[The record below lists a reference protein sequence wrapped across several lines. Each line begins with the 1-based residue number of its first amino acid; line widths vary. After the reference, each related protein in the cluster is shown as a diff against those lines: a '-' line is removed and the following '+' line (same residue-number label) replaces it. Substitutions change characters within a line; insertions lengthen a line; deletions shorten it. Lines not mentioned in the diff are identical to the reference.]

1 MTPVKKEDFQQY
13 LEETR
18 GLERDYIGEVLKS
31 RKMAWMVA
39 GTSMMLAL
47 LGLGAGW
54 AGLSQDA
61 PDPLILRVDNATGNV
76 DVVTT
81 MKEQETTYGEV
92 VDSYF
97 LNTYVLARES
107 YDYDT
112 IQTLYDTTA
121 LLSNPMVQ
129 REYYALFDGQNARD
143 KTLSNRTRITVRVRS
158 ITPTAGGGN
167 AVVRFTTQY
176 HHSNGTTE
184 QRRNWIATIGYTYVN
199 APISAQNRR
208 INPLGFQVYSYRV
221 DPESVAA
228 N

>member
-1 MTPVKKEDFQQY
+1 MKQVKKEEFQQY

-31 RKMAWMVA
+31 RKSAWMVA
-39 GTSMMLAL
+39 GASVVLAF

-81 MKEQETTYGEV
+81 MKEQETSYGEV

-97 LNTYVLARES
+97 LNKYVLNRES

-121 LLSNPMVQ
+121 LLSNPVVQ
-129 REYYALFDGQNARD
+129 REYYALFDGQNGRD
-143 KTLSNRTRITVRVRS
+143 KTLSNRTRITVRIRS
-158 ITPTAGGGN
+158 ITPTAGGN
-167 AVVRFTTQY
+167 AVVRFSTQY
-176 HHSNGTTE
+176 RHSNGTNDSP
-184 QRRNWIATIGYTYVN
+184 RNWIATIGYAYVN
-199 APISAQNRR
+199 APISAQDRR

-221 DPESVAA
+221 DPESATA

>member
-1 MTPVKKEDFQQY
+1 MSKVKKEDFEQY

-31 RKMAWMVA
+31 RKSAWMVA
-39 GTSMMLAL
+39 GTSIVLAF

-54 AGLSQDA
+54 AGLSQEA

-76 DVVTT
+76 DLVTT
-81 MKEQETTYGEV
+81 MKEQETSYGEV

-97 LNTYVLARES
+97 LNKYVLNRES

-121 LLSNPMVQ
+121 LLSNAVVQ
-129 REYYALFDGQNARD
+129 REYYALFDGQNSRD
-143 KTLSNRTRITVRVRS
+143 KVLSNRTKITVRVRS
-158 ITPTAGGGN
+158 ITPTAGGN
-167 AVVRFTTQY
+167 AVVRFTTQ
-176 HHSNGTTE
+176 HRHSNGSNDTP
-184 QRRNWIATIGYTYVN
+184 RNWIATIGYSYVN
-199 APISAQNRR
+199 APISTQDRR

-221 DPESVAA
+221 DPESIAA

>member
-1 MTPVKKEDFQQY
+1 MKKVKKDEFDQY

-31 RKMAWMVA
+31 RRAAWFVA
-39 GTSMMLAL
+39 GVGLMLGF

-61 PDPLILRVDNATGNV
+61 PDPLILRVDNATGDV

-92 VDSYF
+92 VDAYF
-97 LNTYVLARES
+97 LNKYVLNREG

-121 LLSNPMVQ
+121 LLSNPVVQ
-129 REYYALFDGQNARD
+129 REFYALYDGQNARD
-143 KTLSNRTRITVRVRS
+143 KKLSNRTKIMVKVRS

-167 AVVRFTTQY
+167 AVVRFTTQQR
-176 HHSNGTTE
+176 HSNGSNE
-184 QRRNWIATIGYTYVN
+184 PPRNWIATIGYTYVN
-199 APISAQNRR
+199 APISAQDRR

-221 DPESVAA
+221 DPESVTA